1 MNIACLC
8 VQQKTWIL
16 PFQTGC
22 IDLARVCLCQP
33 FAAFPPK
40 RLRANILDTPLL
52 TFGCQG
58 KCCFLN
64 YLEAST
70 NLKPRYNSTNLKPR
84 SQHRAAKQSLQQHM
98 QSVAHM
104 FMINMMDH
112 QARCLSLQL
121 LHGQQPTVVR
131 VLATITIVEGHS
143 IPFLIIQNK
152 RQLQSC
158 HSTEHHTCV
167 SKESRTSHA
176 SAKRVRGLEHK

>member
-1 MNIACLC
+1 MNKHNSLKREHHTHNNHWRSHMHAESTPLEMNIACLC
-8 VQQKTWIL
+8 VQKKTWIL

-70 NLKPRYNSTNLKPR
+70 NLNPRYNSTNLKPRYNSTILKPR
-84 SQHRAAKQSLQQHM
+84 SQHRAAKQITAATYAIGCTHVHDKHDGSPGLM
-98 QSVAHM
+98 LELAAA
-104 FMINMMDH
+104 
-112 QARCLSLQL
+112 AR
-121 LHGQQPTVVR
+121 PTTYCNSR
-131 VLATITIVEGHS
+131 VYD
-143 IPFLIIQNK
+143 PCN
-152 RQLQSC
+152 R
-158 HSTEHHTCV
+158 
-167 SKESRTSHA
+167 
-176 SAKRVRGLEHK
+176 